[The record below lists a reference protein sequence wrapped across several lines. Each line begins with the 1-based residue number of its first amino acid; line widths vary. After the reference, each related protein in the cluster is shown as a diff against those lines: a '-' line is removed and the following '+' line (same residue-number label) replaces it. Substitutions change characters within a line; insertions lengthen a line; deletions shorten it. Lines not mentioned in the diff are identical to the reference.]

1 LQYYAILHIIATNRI
16 YFNKLQNYP
25 KMKKHSIFAGVLAL
39 AICILFLPG
48 CSGVKEQNVLSDQEK
63 KDGWTLLFDGKTMNG
78 WHLFNRGSIPS
89 AWSVDSGRLV
99 CNPHAKDVKHGD
111 LVTDK
116 VFQDFDLQFDWN
128 ISKAGNSGLFINVLE
143 RPDLGTTFSTGEE
156 YQLLDDKNVPSEYV
170 SNLSHK
176 AASIFGVV
184 PNTSNTVPKSGEW
197 NHSRI
202 LQQNGAVTFWLNDV
216 LTVEVDLKSELWKS
230 LVAASSLSKYREFGI
245 ALSGHLA
252 LQDWTNGVAF
262 RNIKLK
268 ELGQPAGYQVGQ
280 SDSAKSQA
288 ASDSMERSVPGVEN
302 QKFTDTIQLQAN
314 ENMRFD
320 KELFKVHTGKKITL
334 IFENTSVTAN
344 TSMSHNVVILKPGI
358 DLADFADA
366 ARNAQSE
373 QYVPSSVGSL
383 IIAHTKLVLGG
394 QSDQVEFTISR
405 PGVYPFIC
413 SFPGHWG
420 TMQGK
425 VVAE

>member
-1 LQYYAILHIIATNRI
+1 LHNIAIRCID
-16 YFNKLQNYP
+16 FNNLQNCP
-25 KMKKHSIFAGVLAL
+25 KMKKHSIVADVLAV

-48 CSGVKEQNVLSDQEK
+48 CSGDKEQNVLSDQEK

-89 AWSVDSGRLV
+89 AWSVDSGRLI

-116 VFQDFDLQFDWN
+116 VFQDFDLQFDWK

-176 AASIFGVV
+176 AAAIFGVV

-216 LTVEVDLKSELWKS
+216 LTVQVDLKSDSWKS
-230 LVAASSLSKYREFGI
+230 LVAASSLKKYPEFGV
-245 ALSGHLA
+245 AASGHLA

-268 ELGQPAGYQVGQ
+268 DLGQGAGYSVSQP
-280 SDSAKSQA
+280 DSAKSQA
-288 ASDSMERSVPGVEN
+288 ASDSMERSVPGAEKQN
-302 QKFTDTIQLQAN
+302 FTDTIQLQAN

-334 IFENTSVTAN
+334 IFKNTSAPGNV
-344 TSMSHNVVILKPGI
+344 SMSHNVVILKPGI

-366 ARNAQSE
+366 ARNAQNE
-373 QYVPSSVGSL
+373 QYVPSSVTEL
-383 IIAHTKLVLGG
+383 IIAHTKLVAGG
-394 QSDQVEFTISR
+394 QSDQVEFTISQA
-405 PGVYPFIC
+405 GVYPFIC

>member
-1 LQYYAILHIIATNRI
+1 MKKLSIIADI
-16 YFNKLQNYP
+16 LAVAI
-25 KMKKHSIFAGVLAL
+25 SILV
-39 AICILFLPG
+39 LPG
-48 CSGVKEQNVLSDQEK
+48 CSGDKEQNVLSGQEK

-89 AWSVDSGRLV
+89 AWSVDSGMLV

-116 VFQDFDLQFDWN
+116 VFQDFDLQFDWK

-156 YQLLDDKNVPSEYV
+156 YQLLDDRNVPSEYL

-184 PNTSNTVPKSGEW
+184 PNTSNSVPKSGEW

-216 LTVEVDLKSELWKS
+216 LTVQVDLKSEWWKS
-230 LVAASSLSKYREFGI
+230 LVAASSLSKYPEFGV
-245 ALSGHLA
+245 AVSGHLA

-262 RNIKLK
+262 RNIKLR
-268 ELGQPAGYQVGQ
+268 ELGQRAGDQVGQ
-280 SDSAKSQA
+280 MDSARSQA
-288 ASDSMERSVPGVEN
+288 ASDRMERSVPGAEKQN
-302 QKFTDTIQLQAN
+302 FTGIIQLQAN

-334 IFENTSVTAN
+334 IFENTSAPGN
-344 TSMSHNVVILKPGI
+344 ISMSHNVVILKPGI

-366 ARNAQSE
+366 VRNAQNE
-373 QYVPSSVGSL
+373 QYVPSSVMEL
-383 IIAHTKLVLGG
+383 VIAHTKLVAGG
-394 QSDQVEFTISR
+394 GSDQIDFTISQ
-405 PGVYPFIC
+405 PDLSFHLQ
-413 SFPGHWG
+413 FPGSLGNHAG
-420 TMQGK
+420 EDSGGINYVEIT
-425 VVAE
+425 A

>member
-1 LQYYAILHIIATNRI
+1 MQFGILLQRILVI
-16 YFNKLQNYP
+16 FNKLQNCP
-25 KMKKHSIFAGVLAL
+25 KMKKHLIVAEVLAV
-39 AICILFLPG
+39 AICILFLSG
-48 CSGVKEQNVLSDQEK
+48 CSGDKEQNVLSDQEK

-78 WHLFNRGSIPS
+78 WHLFNGGSTPS
-89 AWSVDSGRLV
+89 AWLVDSGRLV
-99 CNPHAKDVKHGD
+99 CNPHAKNVKHGD

-156 YQLLDDKNVPSEYV
+156 YQLLDDKNMPSEYV

-184 PNTSNTVPKSGEW
+184 PNTSNSVPKSGEW

-216 LTVEVDLKSELWKS
+216 LTVQVDLKSELWKS
-230 LVAASSLSKYREFGI
+230 LVAASSLSKYREFGV
-245 ALSGHLA
+245 ALKGHLA
-252 LQDWTNGVAF
+252 LQDWTNGVVF
-262 RNIKLK
+262 RNMKLK
-268 ELGQPAGYQVGQ
+268 ELGQRAGYQVGQ
-280 SDSAKSQA
+280 QDSAKSQA
-288 ASDSMERSVPGVEN
+288 ALDSMERSVPGAEK

-334 IFENTSVTAN
+334 IFENTSVSVN

-366 ARNAQSE
+366 ARNSQNE
-373 QYVPSSVGSL
+373 QYVPSSVISL
-383 IIAHTKLVLGG
+383 IIAHTKLVAGG
-394 QSDQVEFTISR
+394 QSDQVEFTISL

>member
-1 LQYYAILHIIATNRI
+1 
-16 YFNKLQNYP
+16 
-25 KMKKHSIFAGVLAL
+25 MKKHSLVTDVLAI

-48 CSGVKEQNVLSDQEK
+48 CSGGKEQNVLSDQEK

-78 WHLFNRGSIPS
+78 WHLFNKGSIPS
-89 AWSVDSGRLV
+89 AWSVDSGRLI

-116 VFQDFDLQFDWN
+116 EFQDFDLQFDWK
-128 ISKAGNSGLFINVLE
+128 ISKAGNSGLFINVQE

-156 YQLLDDKNVPSEYV
+156 YQLLDDKNVPPEYL

-176 AASIFGVV
+176 AASIFGVI
-184 PNTSNTVPKSGEW
+184 PNTSNSVPKSGEW

-216 LTVEVDLKSELWKS
+216 LTAQVDLKSELWKS
-230 LVAASSLSKYREFGI
+230 LVAASSLSKYPEFGV
-245 ALSGHLA
+245 AVNGHLA

-268 ELGQPAGYQVGQ
+268 DLGQGAGYQVGQ
-280 SDSAKSQA
+280 PDSAKSQA
-288 ASDSMERSVPGVEN
+288 ASDSMGRSVPGAEK
-302 QKFTDTIQLQAN
+302 QRFTDTIQLQAN

-320 KELFKVHTGKKITL
+320 KELFKVRTGKKITL
-334 IFENTSVTAN
+334 IFENTSAPGN
-344 TSMSHNVVILKPGI
+344 ISMSHNVVILKPGI

-366 ARNAQSE
+366 ARNAQNE
-373 QYVPSSVGSL
+373 QYVPSAVMEL
-383 IIAHTKLVLGG
+383 IIAHTKLVAGG
-394 QSDQVEFTISR
+394 QSDQVEFTISQA
-405 PGVYPFIC
+405 GVYPFIC

-425 VVAE
+425 IVAE

>member
-1 LQYYAILHIIATNRI
+1 
-16 YFNKLQNYP
+16 
-25 KMKKHSIFAGVLAL
+25 MKKHPLVADVLAV
-39 AICILFLPG
+39 AIWILFLPG
-48 CSGVKEQNVLSDQEK
+48 CSRDKEQNVLSDQEK
-63 KDGWTLLFDGKTMNG
+63 KEGWILLFDGKTMNG
-78 WHLFNRGSIPS
+78 WHLFNNGSIPS
-89 AWSVDSGRLV
+89 AWSVDSGRII

-116 VFQDFDLQFDWN
+116 VFQDFDLQFDWK

-156 YQLLDDKNVPSEYV
+156 YQLLDDKNVPSEYLG
-170 SNLSHK
+170 NLSHK
-176 AASIFGVV
+176 AAAIFGVV
-184 PNTSNTVPKSGEW
+184 PNTSNTVPKPGEW

-216 LTVEVDLKSELWKS
+216 RTVQADLKSESWKR
-230 LVAASSLSKYREFGI
+230 LVAASSLSKYPEFGV
-245 ALSGHLA
+245 AVSGHLA

-262 RNIKLK
+262 RNIKLR
-268 ELGQPAGYQVGQ
+268 ELGQRAGYQYGQ
-280 SDSAKSQA
+280 PDSARSRA
-288 ASDSMERSVPGVEN
+288 VSDSMERSVPGAEG

-334 IFENTSVTAN
+334 IFENTSAPGN
-344 TSMSHNVVILKPGI
+344 ASMSHNVVILKPGI
-358 DLADFADA
+358 DIADFADA
-366 ARNAQSE
+366 VRDAPKE
-373 QYVPSSVGSL
+373 QYVPSSVMEL
-383 IIAHTKLVLGG
+383 IIAHTKLVPGG
-394 QSDQVEFTISR
+394 GSDQVEFTISQA
-405 PGVYPFIC
+405 GVYPFIC